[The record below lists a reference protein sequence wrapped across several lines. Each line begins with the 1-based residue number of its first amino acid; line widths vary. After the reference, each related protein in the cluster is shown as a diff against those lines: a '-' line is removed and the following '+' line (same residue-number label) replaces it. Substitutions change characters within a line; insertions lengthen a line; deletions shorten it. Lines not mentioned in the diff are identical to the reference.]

1 MKLSRLLPV
10 AALCWSLASPAA
22 SALNPPRSL
31 TRLVRYGEPVV
42 LKTAILRTTALILNA
57 DESLLSIAEP
67 DAERW
72 QIGWAQYGPESAPI
86 PVVTVTPTDC
96 GLTTNIAV
104 LTTKRIYPVL
114 LRSPRCDRAANDFDP
129 QLPFDALVRYRYPAE
144 APITQIDAPRPKVPP
159 PPTLPMAA
167 PLEQLLD
174 NASHFRWRAKRHYRG
189 ALPVLITDD
198 GHKTFISFRR
208 GAFRDQDLPLLFL
221 VRPDNQRE
229 LVSYQVEGST
239 FVVPRLFR
247 KAILV
252 QGSQKPKKQPHL
264 LITRLTTGLST
275 GPEPE
280 ATEVPR

>member
-1 MKLSRLLPV
+1 MTFPRLLTLV
-10 AALCWSLASPAA
+10 ALCCALALPSAA
-22 SALNPPRSL
+22 ATHPPRSL
-31 TRLVRYGEPVV
+31 TRLVNYGEPVV
-42 LKTAILRTTALILNA
+42 LDTAILRTTTLILNA

-114 LRSPRCDRAANDFDP
+114 LRSRSCDRAANNFDP

-144 APITQIDAPRPKVPP
+144 PLITQIDPPRSKTSAPPAIPI
-159 PPTLPMAA
+159 AA
-167 PLEQLLD
+167 PLEQLVD
-174 NASHFRWRAKRHYRG
+174 NASHFRWRAKRRYREP
-189 ALPVLITDD
+189 LPVLITDD

-208 GAFRDQDLPLLFL
+208 GAFRGHDLPLLFL
-221 VRPDNQRE
+221 LRPDDKRE

-239 FVVPRLFR
+239 FVVPRIFR

-252 QGSQKPKKQPHL
+252 QGSKRPKKQPHL
-264 LITRLTTGLST
+264 LITRVATGQ
-275 GPEPE
+275 EPT
-280 ATEVPR
+280 AREVPR